1 MKVSEVMTRDV
12 ELASPE
18 DTVQTAAR
26 IMADTGTGALPV
38 GENDRLIGMITDRD
52 IAIRAVAAG
61 KAPDGCKVRDIL
73 TEEIKYVFED
83 EDVGEAA
90 QKMAEWQVRRLPV
103 LNREKRLAGI
113 LSLGDIAFE
122 GGQAHAGKAMEGI
135 AQPTGRHEQEPAA
148 TGGSRKPQGSR
159 KK

>member
-1 MKVSEVMTRDV
+1 MLVKEAMSRDV
-12 ELASPE
+12 K
-18 DTVQTAAR
+18 TVAPDQQIQEAAR
-26 IMADTGTGALPV
+26 IMLDMDVGALPV

-122 GGQAHAGKAMEGI
+122 GGQAHAGKEMEGI
-135 AQPTGRHEQEPAA
+135 AQPTGRHE
-148 TGGSRKPQGSR
+148 
-159 KK
+159 